1 MPISF
6 TLCHT
11 YLLLVL
17 LELQEDSSVE
27 EDDEVV
33 EVVLFL
39 LVVELA
45 VEGLEAIEAALEAMS
60 EAVGKRNKNLV

>member
-1 MPISF
+1 M
-6 TLCHT
+6 
-11 YLLLVL
+11 L

-60 EAVGKRNKNLV
+60 EAVGEKR